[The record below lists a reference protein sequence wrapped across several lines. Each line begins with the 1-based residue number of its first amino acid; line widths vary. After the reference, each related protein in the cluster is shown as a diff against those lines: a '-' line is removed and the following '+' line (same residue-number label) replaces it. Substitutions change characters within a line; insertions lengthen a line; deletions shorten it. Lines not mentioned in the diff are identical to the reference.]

1 MKTMQV
7 EITLLSPL
15 ALGSGKADVVLDSE
29 AVHDK
34 YGLPYFPGKRLKGLL
49 YESALEMAEIS
60 NEAWFTKTE
69 VEAVFGHSDNDA
81 VALRV
86 DNLTLPA
93 YKKLQSDW
101 QYLQKEFP
109 AVFTKEA
116 LWESYTSVRY
126 QTAID
131 KETGIAD
138 DGSLH
143 NLRVVDSGLHFTG
156 NLYLL
161 TDLPKAE
168 AIIEKAMLN
177 LRYAGAKRNR
187 GCGHIRC
194 HLVEESKRK

>member
-1 MKTMQV
+1 MKNYQV

-34 YGLPYFPGKRLKGLL
+34 YGLPYFPGKRFKGLL
-49 YESALEMAEIS
+49 YESAVELAEIS
-60 NEAWFTKTE
+60 NEAWFTLAE
-69 VEAVFGHSDNDA
+69 VDALFGHAQEDA
-81 VALRV
+81 VALRI
-86 DNLTLPA
+86 DNLQLA
-93 YKKLQSDW
+93 DYENLKNEW
-101 QYLQKEFP
+101 QYLQSEFP
-109 AVFTKEA
+109 ELFDKEA

-131 KETGIAD
+131 KKTGLAD

-143 NLRVVDSGLHFTG
+143 NLRVVDAGLKFTG
-156 NLYLL
+156 SISLL
-161 TDLPKAE
+161 CDVPKAE
-168 AIIEKAMLN
+168 EILSKALRN

-194 HLVEESKRK
+194 QLVGVGKGK

>member
-1 MKTMQV
+1 MKKMQI

-29 AVHDK
+29 AVHDQ
-34 YGLPYFPGKRLKGLL
+34 YGIPFFPGKRLKGLL

-60 NEAWFTKTE
+60 NEEWFTKDE
-69 VEAVFGHSDNDA
+69 IAAVFGHNDKDI
-81 VALRV
+81 VALRI
-86 DNLTLPA
+86 DNLTLPEYA
-93 YKKLQSDW
+93 KLQKEW
-101 QYLQKEFP
+101 QYLQREFP

-116 LWESYTSVRY
+116 LWESYTSIRY

-143 NLRVVDSGLHFTG
+143 NLRVVDAGLQFVG
-156 NLYLL
+156 NIYLL
-161 TDLPKAE
+161 QELPKAE
-168 AIIEKAMLN
+168 TILNKAVMN

-194 HLVEESKRK
+194 RLIDGSKRK

>member
-1 MKTMQV
+1 MKKMQV
-7 EITLLSPL
+7 EVTLLSPL

-34 YGLPYFPGKRLKGLL
+34 YGIPFFPGKRLKGLL

-60 NEAWFTKTE
+60 NEEWFTKDE
-69 VEAVFGHSDNDA
+69 IAAVFGHNDKDI
-81 VALRV
+81 VALRI
-86 DNLTLPA
+86 DNLTLPE
-93 YKKLQSDW
+93 YPKLQTEW
-101 QYLQKEFP
+101 QFLQKEFP
-109 AVFTKEA
+109 AVFAKEA
-116 LWESYTSVRY
+116 VWESYTSIRY

-143 NLRVVDSGLHFTG
+143 NLRVVDAGLQFVG
-156 NLYLL
+156 NIYLL
-161 TDLPKAE
+161 QELPKAE
-168 AIIEKAMLN
+168 AILNKAVMN

-194 HLVEESKRK
+194 RLIDESKRK